1 MPASTTNENIH
12 TDEPIGADAALDHAI
27 SRALLARVA
36 AGELAG
42 AVRIWAPV
50 PALALSR
57 LDLLRPG
64 AAQAQAVARDAGVQV
79 IRRTSG
85 GHAVLLSPASLCVG
99 FAEPAATFEGTQRR
113 YERLGDAIAGALGEL
128 GIDTRQGT
136 LDGEWCPGA
145 WSVVAGSTKLAGLA
159 QRAVKGGAWVEAVVE
174 LGSDPRARELLQ
186 RVYDALDIELDPSTF
201 GSVAEAA
208 GRDVA
213 FGELA
218 NVLAARLIPTGVMST
233 ASDATLEVAE
243 RWRSEYH
250 C

>member
-1 MPASTTNENIH
+1 MPASTATENICSA
-12 TDEPIGADAALDHAI
+12 EPIGTDPALDHAI

-64 AAQAQAVARDAGVQV
+64 AVRAEEVAAQAGVQP
-79 IRRTSG
+79 IKRTSG
-85 GHAVLLSPASLCVG
+85 GHAVLLSPGSLCVG
-99 FAEPAATFEGTQRR
+99 FAEPAASFEGTQQR
-113 YERLGDAIAGALGEL
+113 YERLGAVIAGALGEL
-128 GIDTRQGT
+128 GVATQQGT

-145 WSVVAGSTKLAGLA
+145 WSVLAGGKKIAGLA
-159 QRAVKGGAWVEAVVE
+159 QRSVKGAAWVEAVVE
-174 LGSDPRARELLQ
+174 LGSDGRARETLQ
-186 RVYDALDIELDPSTF
+186 RVYDALEIELDPSTF

-213 FGELA
+213 FDELA
-218 NVLAARLIPTGVMST
+218 DILAARLIPADPAPT
-233 ASDATLEVAE
+233 ASDSTLGVAE
-243 RWRSEYH
+243 RWRSDYH